1 MLLRWL
7 MRFEMELLTESI
19 YDGLL
24 SEREVEV
31 LSHLA
36 NGLSY
41 KAIAEKCGITMD
53 KVRKHLRNS
62 CHKFNVPNNTAA
74 VAFAL
79 RNGVIV

>member
-1 MLLRWL
+1 MH
-7 MRFEMELLTESI
+7 FEMELLTESI

-41 KAIAEKCGITMD
+41 KAIAEKCGIAMD
-53 KVRKHLRNS
+53 TVRKHLRHS
-62 CHKFNVPNNTAA
+62 CHKLGVPNNVAA

-79 RNGVIV
+79 RNGIIV